1 MADRTV
7 SVSLKADVAAYIA
20 SMTAAGAA
28 TERLAAQAAA
38 ASAAGSKMTSGL
50 SGTGRAADA
59 MTASAGKAGTAAATM
74 GAGLSTVGQKASTAE
89 AGMAKAGTAAGA
101 LESGLA
107 RTGTG
112 AAAAGAGMASAG
124 KSATTLESGLTRTG
138 AGATAAASGMSKAGT
153 GASSLAAGAGKAST
167 AAAGAASSA
176 TKAATA
182 TESFGSHMS
191 KASNSALSMST
202 SMAASAVGFA
212 GMAAA
217 IATPVKASM
226 DLEAAMSKVK
236 ATGAVTSSQMASLKT
251 SAMSMAT
258 SFGVSGTQAM
268 GAVEALIKA
277 GVSAKDVMS
286 GGLTGALS
294 LAAAGEMDVGEAAE
308 TASSAMT
315 MFGLKGKDVGHVA
328 DDLSQGANMAQGS
341 VKDLSMALSQG
352 GTVAASMG
360 MNLDQTVGG
369 LAEFA
374 NAGIKGSDAGTSLKT
389 MLQQIANPTKQS
401 SKLMAKLGL
410 DFFDAQGKFVGLAG
424 VAGQLQSRL
433 GGLTQQQ
440 RTQAMA
446 QIFGSDA
453 MRVANVLYKDG
464 ADKANQ
470 WATGVSKAGA
480 AQATASAN
488 MGNLAGDLQKMKAA
502 WTNTF
507 AAMGESSQSPLRSV
521 VRYLTKL
528 AGVVERNQQTVV
540 TIAKIGAALAGL
552 AVAGSAVG
560 KAVSGVRAISSAL
573 GAISGVARGTSA
585 VSGLGSAIAN
595 VGTRAAGSSAMAG
608 RFAASITPA
617 ALGIA
622 GAIVGLGALAVAWG
636 AVHDSQHADDMTKQL
651 GTAKQWAGD
660 MSAGMMDLN
669 GTMQKVNDGGFG
681 PLRQNLAGLGDALSH
696 ATGVGLNG
704 FEKALDGL
712 GDKIGDKA
720 SLGAQ
725 ARTEM
730 GKVDSALSL
739 LAQSHNWASI
749 SANWQQ
755 IADDAKAQNIPVS
768 TLMTLFPQVQK
779 SLGGVAQQLGVT
791 GLSAKDYAEWMGGR
805 LPEAVNRAALANSV
819 LAKSL
824 GIIPTQTKKE
834 VSVEVKGGS
843 KKQIDELNKEILKVP
858 ANKQAQVA
866 LTAKTKGFA
875 PAMAEAKAFEKQA
888 AGLQAVT
895 SKGITFEVKNGLKG
909 QAASLAAQVKGFSKG
924 AQAEVA
930 VTAKT
935 KGFDAAAAQVRQL
948 KTQMTGAKLNVTG
961 DIYISVH
968 GATQKEVNALRDDI
982 SSLPR
987 STQVS
992 IAATANTK
1000 GLDAARA
1007 QLNQYLAA
1015 TQGQHTVSMT
1025 MSVVDHGAVKI
1036 INDVQV
1042 ATRNI
1047 NGVEVKIPV
1056 SDPGA
1061 VGALTALNGVNY
1073 RVESLGGAKVLVPT
1087 SAPGAALAGQQLQM
1101 VTGKW
1106 YAINGKQIAIATS
1119 APGAVGTKAQIDGVT
1134 GSWQRINGKVVFV
1147 ATKAPGATT
1156 AKSQVDQLNSAAS
1169 KTNGKHIQITATADT
1184 SQARSKINGLTGV
1197 QGHATIIVDTITG
1210 STPRSLTSHIASKN
1224 ANGNLYE
1231 RHDAQIA
1238 RAGSWRVWA
1247 EPETG
1252 GEAYIPLAA
1261 SKRGRSR
1268 MIAAAT
1274 VQKLGGDVSWFAN
1287 GSSLTGAQ
1295 ARGVQA
1301 RIVIT
1306 ADATASLRSTSNA
1319 AASALRN
1326 LQTVT
1331 RQTAPSLKS
1340 TNAAYANYA
1349 KANARANQLRDQKA
1363 RYDAAMNVQISKAS
1377 KARAKALRTT
1387 KARTDARYAQQITAA
1402 RQRADAL
1409 KKIYS
1414 TRAKASKAA
1423 SDKLKAAQQKVTDA
1437 NKAAADAQK
1446 ELADSAAQ
1454 AGKSLSDSFRG
1465 GGSVTD
1471 WVSSMSEGVAI
1482 LSSFNSRLQQ
1492 LRKLGLSQAN
1502 VDTLTGMGAAQ
1513 GAEMAAEILKGGKNS
1528 VAALNKASNS
1538 LDAIAKKLGLSTVA
1552 RYANGGLVA
1561 SQATISA
1568 RAMFAEAGPES
1579 FIPLA
1584 TAKRSR
1590 AIPIWWETGRR
1601 LGITTHA
1608 NGSISPRG
1616 SSPVGTVSVAAPV
1629 VQIDRLVLDVPGVG
1643 TAIDARVKAIQ
1654 TSTARNITRG
1664 SR

>member
-7 SVSLKADVAAYIA
+7 SVKFKAD
-20 SMTAAGAA
+20 TAGFTSGMA
-28 TERLAAQAAA
+28 RAAA
-38 ASAAGSKMTSGL
+38 ASEGL
-50 SGTGRAADA
+50 SG
-59 MTASAGKAGTAAATM
+59 K
-74 GAGLSTVGQKASTAE
+74 LK
-89 AGMAKAGTAAGA
+89 
-101 LESGLA
+101 
-107 RTGTG
+107 
-112 AAAAGAGMASAG
+112 
-124 KSATTLESGLTRTG
+124 
-138 AGATAAASGMSKAGT
+138 
-153 GASSLAAGAGKAST
+153 
-167 AAAGAASSA
+167 
-176 TKAATA
+176 
-182 TESFGSHMS
+182 
-191 KASNSALSMST
+191 ST
-202 SMAASAVGFA
+202 SSSISSMGLGMAASAVGFA

-217 IATPVKASM
+217 VAAPVKASM
-226 DLEAAMSKVK
+226 DLESAMSKVK
-236 ATGAVTSSQMASLKT
+236 ATGAVTSSQLASLKT
-251 SAMSMAT
+251 SAMSMGT
-258 SFGVSGTQAM
+258 SFGMSGTQAM

-277 GVSAKDVMS
+277 GVSAKDVM
-286 GGLTGALS
+286 GGALPGALS

-315 MFGLKGKDVGHVA
+315 MFGLKGKDVPKVA
-328 DDLSQGANMAQGS
+328 DALSNGANMAQGS
-341 VKDLSMALSQG
+341 VKDLSQALSQG
-352 GTVAASMG
+352 GMVASQMG
-360 MNLDQTVGG
+360 LNLGDTVGA

-374 NAGIKGSDAGTSLKT
+374 NAGLMGSDAGTSLKT
-389 MLQQIANPTKQS
+389 MLQQLANPTKQS

-410 DFFDAQGKFVGLAG
+410 DFYDAKGNFVGLDG
-424 VAGQLQSRL
+424 VAGQLQSRMK
-433 GGLTQQQ
+433 GLTQEQ
-440 RTQAMA
+440 RNQAMA

-453 MRVANVLYKDG
+453 VRAASILYKDG
-464 ADKANQ
+464 AAGVEK
-470 WATGVSKAGA
+470 WAAGVTKAGA

-488 MGNLAGDLQKMKAA
+488 MDNLKGDLQKMKAA

-507 AAMGESSQSPLRSV
+507 ASMGESSQSPLRGLV
-521 VRYLTKL
+521 QDLTNL
-528 AGVVERNQQTVV
+528 AGVVERNQATVV
-540 TIAKIGAALAGL
+540 TLAKIGAGIAAL
-552 AVAGSAVG
+552 AVAGSALS
-560 KAVSGVRAISSAL
+560 KARAGISAITGIISALRGVSSITGSAQLVSGTGVAMEGMGTKAL
-573 GAISGVARGTSA
+573 GATGK
-585 VSGLGSAIAN
+585 VSGLAGAGRGLASAFGGMPGIIAIA
-595 VGTRAAGSSAMAG
+595 S
-608 RFAASITPA
+608 A
-617 ALGIA
+617 AL
-622 GAIVGLGALAVAWG
+622 LAYGKA
-636 AVHDSQHADDMTKQL
+636 ADSSHAADMTKQM
-651 GTAKQWAGD
+651 GTATQWASS

-704 FEKALDGL
+704 FEKAVDGL
-712 GDKIGDKA
+712 GDKIGSKSA
-720 SLGAQ
+720 LGAQ
-725 ARTEM
+725 ARTELA
-730 GKVDSALSL
+730 KVDTALST
-739 LAQSHNWASI
+739 LAASGNWATVT
-749 SANWQQ
+749 ANWQQ
-755 IADDAKAQNIPVS
+755 LADAAKAQNIPVAK
-768 TLMTLFPQVQK
+768 LMTLFPQVQK

-791 GLSAKDYAEWMGGR
+791 GLSAQDYAAWMGGKI
-805 LPEAVNRAALANSV
+805 PTAVNRAALANAA

-843 KKQIDELNKEILKVP
+843 KKQVDELNKEILKVP
-858 ANKQAQVA
+858 ANRQAQVA
-866 LTAKTKGFA
+866 LTARTKGFG

-895 SKGITFEVKNGLKG
+895 SKGITLEVKNGLKG
-909 QAASLAAQVKGFSKG
+909 QAAQLAAQIKGFTKG

-982 SSLPR
+982 SALPR

-992 IAATANTK
+992 IATTANTK

-1025 MSVVDHGAVKI
+1025 MSVVDNGAVKI

-1056 SDPGA
+1056 TDPGA
-1061 VGALTALNGVNY
+1061 VGALTALNGINY
-1073 RVESLGGAKVLVPT
+1073 RVTSLGGAKVLVPT
-1087 SAPGAALAGQQLQM
+1087 SAPGAALAGQQIQQ
-1101 VTGKW
+1101 VTGRW
-1106 YAINGKQIAIATS
+1106 QALNGKQIAIATS

-1134 GSWQRINGKVVFV
+1134 GAWQRINGKVVFV

-1169 KTNGKHIQITATADT
+1169 RTNGKHIQITATANT
-1184 SQARSKINGLTGV
+1184 GAARSAIQSLTGV
-1197 QGHATIIVDTITG
+1197 QGHATIIVNAVTG
-1210 STPRSLTSHIASKN
+1210 STPRSLTSHIASAN

-1231 RHDAQIA
+1231 RHQAQIA
-1238 RAGSWRVWA
+1238 KAGSWRVWA

-1274 VQKLGGDVSWFAN
+1274 VQKLGGDVQWFAN

-1295 ARGVQA
+1295 SRAVQA
-1301 RIVIT
+1301 KIVIT

-1331 RQTAPSLKS
+1331 RQTAPALKS
-1340 TNAAYANYA
+1340 TNSAYA

-1363 RYDAAMNVQISKAS
+1363 RYDAQMNVQISKAS
-1377 KARAKALRTT
+1377 KSRAKALRTA

-1402 RQRADAL
+1402 KQRATAL
-1409 KKIYS
+1409 KKVYDA
-1414 TRAKASKAA
+1414 RAKASKSA
-1423 SDKLKAAQQKVTDA
+1423 SDKLKAAQDKLTEA
-1437 NKAAADAQK
+1437 NKSAADAQK

-1482 LSSFNSRLQQ
+1482 LSSFNSSLVK
-1492 LRKLGLSQAN
+1492 LRALGLSQAN

-1513 GAEMAAEILKGGKNS
+1513 GAEMAAEILKGGKAS
-1528 VAALNKASNS
+1528 VDALNKASNS
-1538 LDAIAKKLGLSTVA
+1538 LDAIAKKLGLSTLTK
-1552 RYANGGLVA
+1552 YANGGLVA

-1579 FIPLA
+1579 FIPLSA
-1584 TAKRSR
+1584 AKRSR

-1608 NGSISPRG
+1608 NGSITPRG
-1616 SSPVGTVSVAAPV
+1616 SSSVGTVSVAAPV

-1664 SR
+1664 AR